1 MYTFLVDFDG
11 TITLHDTTDGLF
23 ERFADP
29 SWHEL
34 DAAWARGELSTAQQV
49 ERCYAMVD
57 ASRAEIDD
65 YLGSLAIDES
75 FLPFVARCRQA
86 GWPIHVVS
94 DGLDYHIAGI
104 LRRHGLDS
112 LPVMSNHLHF
122 EGEERHFSFPRM
134 CIYQC
139 KIGNR
144 TEGICK
150 QLAVVNTRASEP
162 DRQIVFIGD
171 GLSDRCAVG
180 VADIVF
186 AKGSLAR
193 YCEQQQIAYHAYET
207 FDDVVRI
214 LHTNS

>member
-1 MYTFLVDFDG
+1 MYSFLVDFDG
-11 TITLHDTTDGLF
+11 TITREDTTDSLF

-49 ERCYAMVD
+49 ERCYAMVQ
-57 ASRAEIDD
+57 ASRAEIDA
-65 YLGSLAIDES
+65 YLASLAIDES
-75 FLPFVARCRQA
+75 FVGFVARCRQE
-86 GWPIHVVS
+86 GWPLQIVS

-104 LRRHGLDS
+104 LRRHKLDS
-112 LPVMSNHLHF
+112 LPVISNHLHF
-122 EGEERHFSFPRM
+122 EGEERLFEFPRM
-134 CIYQC
+134 CIYKC
-139 KIGNR
+139 TIGNR
-144 TEGICK
+144 SEGICK
-150 QLAVVNTRASEP
+150 QLVVANTRASEP

-180 VADIVF
+180 VADKVF

-193 YCEQQQIAYHAYET
+193 YCEQQQIAYSPYES
-207 FDDVVRI
+207 FDDVLGI